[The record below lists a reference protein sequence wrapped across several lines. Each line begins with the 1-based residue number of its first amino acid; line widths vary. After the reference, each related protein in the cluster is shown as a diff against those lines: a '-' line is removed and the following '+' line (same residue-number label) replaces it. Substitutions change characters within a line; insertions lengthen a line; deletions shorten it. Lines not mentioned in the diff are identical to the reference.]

1 MSDLRFKFE
10 SKGAGL
16 TEKLNVVEINGY
28 EALSQLYRF
37 DITLVSNSD
46 DIDFDD
52 MLNNS
57 ATLTIKSQD
66 GNSDVPYHGILCEF
80 EQLGKSNEFYFYRA
94 VLVPRLWRL
103 TQSKFNEVYTGDKTI
118 PQIIESVLND
128 NGFSPFDYE
137 IALQNPFA
145 YRSRSFI
152 CQYQESSFDF
162 ISRWMEKEG
171 LYYYFDQGFLG
182 FGSDKVKITDF
193 KESQPLLSIK
203 HLTYCAPEDLQT
215 AEQDSCVFDFRAR
228 QIAMPQ
234 KVVVQD
240 YNYRKADLADSLKSE
255 AFVDMMN
262 GHGDVMLYGENL
274 RDVGEASRLANIR
287 AEEIKC
293 RRKTYQGKASAV
305 GLRAGHL
312 AAITNHYRLGL
323 NGAYMITAVRHRG
336 SQAGVLLAGAATP
349 YTEHQSGTVY
359 ECEFEAI
366 GSTTQF
372 RAARKTP
379 RPNIAGMLTAII
391 DDEGSGQY
399 AQVDAYGQYKVA
411 LMYDLSDKWSNK
423 GSSWIRMASP
433 YAGANNGMHFPLHKG
448 TEVILAFMGGDPDQP
463 VIVGAMTNSESPNIV
478 TDKKATAGGI
488 ATPGLNRLSMQDKAG
503 EEGIH
508 MFSPNGGTVFVMG
521 TLGAEPAPPAEL
533 PELPALPEVPE
544 IL

>member
-16 TEKLNVVEINGY
+16 TEKLNVVEINGF

-66 GNSDVPYHGILCEF
+66 GNSDVPYHGMLCEF

-94 VLVPRLWRL
+94 VLVPRLWKL
-103 TQSKFNEVYTGDKTI
+103 TQSKFNDVYTGDKTI

-255 AFVDMMN
+255 AYVDMMN

-372 RAARKTP
+372 RAARITP
-379 RPNIAGMLTAII
+379 RPTVAGMLTAII
-391 DDEGSGQY
+391 DDEGSGKY
-399 AQVDAYGQYKVA
+399 AQLNEYGDYKVE
-411 LMYDLSDKWSNK
+411 LMYDLSDKFANK
-423 GSSWIRMASP
+423 GSSWVRMASP
-433 YAGANNGMHFPLHKG
+433 YAGPKNGLHFPLLKG
-448 TEVILAFMGGDPDQP
+448 TEVLLAFMGGDPDQP
-463 VIVGAMTNSESPNIV
+463 VIVGALSNSESPNLV
-478 TDKKATAGGI
+478 TDENAKMNGVGTAGGNMLAMCDDDGAQGVCI
-488 ATPGLNRLSMQDKAG
+488 S
-503 EEGIH
+503 
-508 MFSPNGGTVFVMG
+508 SPAAGTVMFIGDMASFEKDPVP
-521 TLGAEPAPPAEL
+521 EIPAEL
-533 PELPALPEVPE
+533 LQIPT
-544 IL
+544 I